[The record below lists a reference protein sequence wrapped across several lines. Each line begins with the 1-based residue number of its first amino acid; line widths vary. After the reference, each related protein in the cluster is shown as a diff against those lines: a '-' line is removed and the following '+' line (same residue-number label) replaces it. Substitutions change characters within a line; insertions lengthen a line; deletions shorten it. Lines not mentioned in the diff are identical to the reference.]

1 MSQLLEKM
9 KMDLALRG
17 YSPRTQ
23 KTYLK
28 NVKQFS
34 NHFAKPPEHLNEEDI
49 REYLYHSI
57 SVRKLSCSF
66 VNTAYSAIKFFFE
79 TTLDHEWNMKNI
91 PRVKRSKKLPVA
103 LSPDE
108 VKKIFDVTTNLK
120 HKAIL
125 MTTYSA
131 GLRVSEVAHLK
142 ISDIDSGNMQIRIRQ
157 AKGDKDR
164 YTLLGQSNLL
174 VLREYFKVYRPT
186 DWLFPNELTL
196 KPLSTRTIQKVFQD
210 AKNRCGIT
218 KDVSIHSLRHSFT
231 THLLK
236 SGVDLAYI
244 QKLLGHTNIQ
254 TTSIYLHLASRD
266 ILNIIS
272 PLDSL
277 LGN

>member
-23 KTYLK
+23 KTYLQ
-28 NVKQFS
+28 NVNQFS
-34 NHFAKPPEHLNEEDI
+34 NHFAKPPELLNTADI
-49 REYLYHSI
+49 REYLYHCI
-57 SVRKLSCSF
+57 SVRNLSCSF
-66 VNTAYSAIKFFFE
+66 VNTAYSSIKFFFE
-79 TTLDHEWNMKNI
+79 TTLGREWNMKNI
-91 PRVKRSKKLPVA
+91 PRTKQSKKLPVA
-103 LSPDE
+103 LSLDE
-108 VKKIFDVTTNLK
+108 VKMIFDLTSNLK

-131 GLRVSEVAHLK
+131 GLRVSEVANLK
-142 ISDIDSGNMQIRIRQ
+142 ISDIDSANMQIRIRQ

-174 VLREYFKVYRPT
+174 MLREYFKVYRPT
-186 DWLFPNELTL
+186 NWLFPNELTL
-196 KPLSTRTIQKVFQD
+196 RPLSVRTVQKVFQD
-210 AKNRCGIT
+210 AKDRCNIT
-218 KDVSIHSLRHSFT
+218 KDVSIHSLRHSFA

-236 SGVDLAYI
+236 SGVDLVYI

-254 TTSIYLHLASRD
+254 TTSIYLHLAGKD
-266 ILNIIS
+266 ILNIVS

-277 LGN
+277 LDS